1 MESLGGLLF
10 PLLILLLFIPI
21 FLSGRKQRRQAQE
34 QQQLQS
40 ALEVG
45 DVVTTTSGLRGTIVD
60 ASYEDTVDLEIADGV
75 VTTWLR
81 AAIRERVLDASASDT
96 TTSDAVAADTAAV
109 GSDGAAADDPGGH
122 RGAGRRDDGDGRHPP
137 RRERHVAPV
146 AQPLAGTTGT
156 RRKRDRG
163 IHSRAHP
170 ALAPP
175 GGVRRDRRRAL
186 RTGVLHR

>member
-40 ALEVG
+40 SLEVG

-75 VTTWLR
+75 VTTWVR
-81 AAIRERVLDASASDT
+81 AAVRERVLDASASDT
-96 TTSDAVAADTAAV
+96 PASGGDAAAV
-109 GSDGAAADDPGGH
+109 GSDGAAPDN
-122 RGAGRRDDGDGRHPP
+122 
-137 RRERHVAPV
+137 PV
-146 AQPLAGTTGT
+146 GT
-156 RRKRDRG
+156 
-163 IHSRAHP
+163 
-170 ALAPP
+170 
-175 GGVRRDRRRAL
+175 GVRDVETTSTVDTPRDANGTSRP
-186 RTGVLHR
+186 

>member
-60 ASYEDTVDLEIADGV
+60 ASYEDTVDLEIANGV

-81 AAIRERVLDASASDT
+81 AAIRERVLDASASDAPPAGA
-96 TTSDAVAADTAAV
+96 DATDAAVV
-109 GSDGAAADDPGGH
+109 GSDGAAADD
-122 RGAGRRDDGDGRHPP
+122 
-137 RRERHVAPV
+137 HV
-146 AQPLAGTTGT
+146 GT
-156 RRKRDRG
+156 
-163 IHSRAHP
+163 
-170 ALAPP
+170 
-175 GGVRRDRRRAL
+175 GVRDVETTSTVDTPHDANGTSRS
-186 RTGVLHR
+186 

>member
-81 AAIRERVLDASASDT
+81 AAVRERVLDASASDT

-109 GSDGAAADDPGGH
+109 GSGGAAADDPVGT
-122 RGAGRRDDGDGRHPP
+122 GARVDAESAPTVDAPRD
-137 RRERHVAPV
+137 AN
-146 AQPLAGTTGT
+146 GT
-156 RRKRDRG
+156 
-163 IHSRAHP
+163 SRP
-170 ALAPP
+170 
-175 GGVRRDRRRAL
+175 
-186 RTGVLHR
+186 

>member
-21 FLSGRKQRRQAQE
+21 FLSGRKQRRQMHE

-81 AAIRERVLDASASDT
+81 AAIRERVLDASAANT
-96 TTSDAVAADTAAV
+96 TTSDVGVADTAAV
-109 GSDGAAADDPGGH
+109 GSDGVAADN
-122 RGAGRRDDGDGRHPP
+122 
-137 RRERHVAPV
+137 PV
-146 AQPLAGTTGT
+146 GT
-156 RRKRDRG
+156 
-163 IHSRAHP
+163 
-170 ALAPP
+170 
-175 GGVRRDRRRAL
+175 GVRDVETTATVDTPHDANGTSRS
-186 RTGVLHR
+186 